1 MRNRVLSITYA
12 VFLVGCTV
20 GPDFVAPSL
29 ETPTDWRVPASV
41 VEDLTATKW
50 WERFND
56 SELNS
61 LVVRALGANRDIQ
74 IAAARVEQFR
84 ALYGVS
90 RSALY
95 PEVDLSG
102 GYARTQRSETGIPPA
117 SGEDFSTYVIDGGLR
132 WEIDLWGRIRR
143 SNEAALADLLAE
155 EANARGVLVSVV
167 TGVIQAYVEL
177 RELDQRLGIS
187 KRTLKSRAEALRIA
201 KERFKNGVVSQ
212 LDIRQA
218 ESEYISVELTIPDLE
233 LAISRRENLLS
244 VLLGVPPGPIVRGK
258 TIDELNDAV
267 VIPAGLPADL
277 VRNRPDLSAA
287 EQQLRSAT
295 ARIGIAT
302 AEYYPRLSLTG
313 ILGFLSADFSEWLK
327 SESNEWQVAPGL
339 TTPIFTAGRI
349 ENQIKSAEAA
359 ARAAEAAY
367 RLRLLEAFREVED
380 ALVGFAQGTK
390 RRDLQAAQVKV
401 LQGYLSLSQQR
412 YDEGQSDYLDV
423 LDAQRNLF
431 STELNLSLVEG
442 RLIAEYINLFRA
454 LGGSWIETAA
464 AEGVLSAPPKEFSHR
479 P

>member
-1 MRNRVLSITYA
+1 MRNLRAFAPFALLLT
-12 VFLVGCTV
+12 GCTV

-29 ETPTDWRVPASV
+29 ETPADWRAPATV

-56 SELNS
+56 PELNS
-61 LVVRALGANRDIQ
+61 LVFRSLEANRDIQ

-102 GYARTQRSETGIPPA
+102 GYARTQPSETGIPPT
-117 SGEDFSTYVIDGGLR
+117 SGDDFNTYVIDGGLR

-167 TGVIQAYVEL
+167 TGVVQAYVEL

-233 LAISRRENLLS
+233 LAIARRENLLS

-277 VRNRPDLSAA
+277 VRNRPDLIAA
-287 EQQLRSAT
+287 EQELRSAT
-295 ARIGIAT
+295 ARIGAAM

-313 ILGFLSADFSEWLK
+313 LFGFLSADFSEWLK

-339 TTPIFTAGRI
+339 SAPIFTAGRI
-349 ENQIKSAEAA
+349 ENQVKGAEAA
-359 ARAAEAAY
+359 ALAADAAY

-401 LQGYLSLSQQR
+401 LRGYLSLSQQR

-454 LGGSWIETAA
+454 LGGGWIETAA
-464 AEGVLSAPPKEFSHR
+464 DGSVLAR
-479 P
+479 TGM